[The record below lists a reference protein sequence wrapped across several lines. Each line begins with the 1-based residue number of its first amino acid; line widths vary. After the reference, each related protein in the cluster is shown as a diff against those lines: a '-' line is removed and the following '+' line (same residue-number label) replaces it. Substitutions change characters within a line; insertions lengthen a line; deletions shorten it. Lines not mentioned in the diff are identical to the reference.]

1 MHVDGSNYYI
11 LENEKSISEKA
22 VDELSEEILK
32 LIKNKMPEYA
42 QTYEM
47 CELILQESIKKL
59 KLKSLSIKEED
70 LKKIYSEL
78 ILKEQNISEVVKTCN
93 SAVFSSKVNL

>member
-11 LENEKSISEKA
+11 LENEKSIPEKA

-59 KLKSLSIKEED
+59 NLKRLSIKEED

-78 ILKEQNISEVVKTCN
+78 ILKEQNISEVVKMCN
-93 SAVFSSKVNL
+93 SVVFGLKVNL

>member
-11 LENEKSISEKA
+11 LENEKYIPEKA

-59 KLKSLSIKEED
+59 NLKRLSIKEED

-78 ILKEQNISEVVKTCN
+78 ILKEQNISEVVKMCN
-93 SAVFSSKVNL
+93 SVVFSSKVNL